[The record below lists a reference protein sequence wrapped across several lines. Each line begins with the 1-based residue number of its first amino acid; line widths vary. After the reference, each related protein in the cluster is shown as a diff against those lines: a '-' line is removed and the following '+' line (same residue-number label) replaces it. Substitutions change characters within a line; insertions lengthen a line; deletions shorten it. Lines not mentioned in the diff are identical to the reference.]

1 MCSYWIDYRISASY
15 SILSK
20 SRVRAVVKFSGR
32 RSTLQAQRSTHYP
45 RTLRERAAPSVCCQ
59 CATKSN
65 NSTQLLAYANQMRT
79 NPSHH
84 IVRQS
89 KFILPKYAKFSSHC
103 QSLTHSQSTTW
114 HQQTDWKGVIREIHE
129 MSILQCI
136 VIGLTI
142 IISIVSNNEWVLEV
156 GRLLRSV
163 GGCVYAM
170 CVNAAAVD
178 NYVRAAHVVLANAND
193 FRNPSKTVLISDFI
207 SADFCILNSFNV
219 EVEIVMKLL
228 LMGVGFTLDKIN

>member
-1 MCSYWIDYRISASY
+1 M
-15 SILSK
+15 
-20 SRVRAVVKFSGR
+20 
-32 RSTLQAQRSTHYP
+32 
-45 RTLRERAAPSVCCQ
+45 
-59 CATKSN
+59 
-65 NSTQLLAYANQMRT
+65 
-79 NPSHH
+79 
-84 IVRQS
+84 
-89 KFILPKYAKFSSHC
+89 
-103 QSLTHSQSTTW
+103 
-114 HQQTDWKGVIREIHE
+114 
-129 MSILQCI
+129 
-136 VIGLTI
+136 
-142 IISIVSNNEWVLEV
+142 